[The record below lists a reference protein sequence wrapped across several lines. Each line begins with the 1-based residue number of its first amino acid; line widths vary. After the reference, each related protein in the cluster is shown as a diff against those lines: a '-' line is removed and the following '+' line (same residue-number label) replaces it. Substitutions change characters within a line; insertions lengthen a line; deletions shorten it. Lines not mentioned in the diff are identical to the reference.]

1 MIRPNGTTCGQAH
14 HATMSDQDNTLPSGR
29 VRVLVVDDEPAIC
42 RALTIALTRAGYDV
56 LSAQSGDGALS
67 VLATEHVDVMVIDLR
82 IPDTR
87 GDVVFELAAATHPHL
102 RKQTLFMTG
111 DISER
116 AYKLILSCKCPSVR
130 KPFELKELIGAVQ
143 ALVPRRERDAARG
156 QSA

>member
-1 MIRPNGTTCGQAH
+1 MRV
-14 HATMSDQDNTLPSGR
+14 MSEIKDGMFSER

-42 RALTIALTRAGYDV
+42 RVLTIALTRAGYDV
-56 LSAQSGDGALS
+56 VTAQSGDGALS
-67 VLATEHVDVMVIDLR
+67 VLSTEHVDVMVIDLL

-87 GDVVFELAAATHPHL
+87 GDVMFELAAATHPHL
-102 RKQTLFMTG
+102 RHQTLFMTG
-111 DISER
+111 DIFER

-143 ALVPRRERDAARG
+143 ALVPHLGRDARG

>member
-1 MIRPNGTTCGQAH
+1 MTWRLRRSTRTKEKG
-14 HATMSDQDNTLPSGR
+14 TMSETKDAMVPER

-42 RALTIALTRAGYDV
+42 RALSIALTRAGYDA
-56 LSAQSGDGALS
+56 LTAQSGDAALS
-67 VLATEHVDVMVIDLR
+67 MLASEHVDVMVIDLR

-102 RKQTLFMTG
+102 RHQTLFMTG

-116 AYKLILSCKCPSVR
+116 AHKLILSCKCPSVR
-130 KPFELKELIGAVQ
+130 KPFELRELITAVGKL
-143 ALVPRRERDAARG
+143 APRRERDARG

>member
-1 MIRPNGTTCGQAH
+1 ML
-14 HATMSDQDNTLPSGR
+14 SER
-29 VRVLVVDDEPAIC
+29 VRVLIVDDEPAIC
-42 RALTIALTRAGYDV
+42 RALTIALTRAGFEAI
-56 LSAQSGDGALS
+56 SAQSGDGALS
-67 VLATEHVDVMVIDLR
+67 VLASEHVDVMVIDLR

-87 GDVVFELAAATHPHL
+87 GDVVFEIAAATYPHL
-102 RKQTLFMTG
+102 RHQTLFMTG

-143 ALVPRRERDAARG
+143 ALAPHGERDARG